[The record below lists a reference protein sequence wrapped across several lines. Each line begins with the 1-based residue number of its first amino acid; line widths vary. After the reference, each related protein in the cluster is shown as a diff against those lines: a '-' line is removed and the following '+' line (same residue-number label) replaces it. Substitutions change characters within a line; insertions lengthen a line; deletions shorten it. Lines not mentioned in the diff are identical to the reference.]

1 MHPSRTQSV
10 AHLRDLARQGR
21 WEELY
26 QRTML
31 WEFPD
36 DALLGFQLAFYRP
49 FAVPRMAQILTS
61 TGQFAEATEKRS
73 YDTGLIMYE
82 ILHGGLDTPVAR
94 QMVALMN
101 RMHRRFSIEPEDF
114 TYILNAFIVV
124 PLRHIDRVG
133 WRSPLDIE
141 REASCRFYQR
151 LGELMGIRTIP
162 GSYRE
167 AEAMFD
173 AYEQRM
179 VARSPQGLELGA
191 AVLTVLRQRL
201 PAPLRPIAG
210 RVNAALIGDP
220 LVSAAIGLPPP
231 GAAGTLMAAV
241 ARANAIRT
249 RRRPAP
255 RQSWFTPGQPAGR
268 VYPHGYHLDQLGH
281 GPAAG
286 DPVTSTPS

>member
-1 MHPSRTQSV
+1 M
-10 AHLRDLARQGR
+10 AHLRDLAGQER

-49 FAVPRMAQILTS
+49 FAVPRMAQILTG
-61 TGQFAEATEKRS
+61 TGRFVEATEKRS

-82 ILHGGLDTPVAR
+82 ILHAGLDAPVAR

-101 RMHRRFSIEPEDF
+101 RMHRRFAIEQEDF

-124 PLRHIDRVG
+124 PVRHIDRVG
-133 WRSPLDIE
+133 WRPLLDVE
-141 REASCRFYQR
+141 REASWRFYQR

-162 GSYRE
+162 GSYQE

-179 VARSPQGLELGA
+179 VARSPQGLELGV
-191 AVLTVLRQRL
+191 AVLSVLRRRL
-201 PAPLRPIAG
+201 PVPLRPIAG

-220 LVSAAIGLPPP
+220 LVSAAIGLPPA
-231 GAAGTLMAAV
+231 GAAGALMTAV

-255 RQSWFTPGQPAGR
+255 SQPWFTPGQPAGR
-268 VYPHGYHLDQLGH
+268 IYPRGYHLAELGD
-281 GPAAG
+281 GSASDPAAEA
-286 DPVTSTPS
+286 TS

>member
-1 MHPSRTQSV
+1 MHSSRTQSV
-10 AHLRDLARQGR
+10 ARLQHLAEQGR

-49 FAVPRMAQILTS
+49 FAVPRMAKILS
-61 TGQFAEATEKRS
+61 GSGQFAEATEKRS

-82 ILHGGLDTPVAR
+82 ILHAGLDTPVAR
-94 QMVALMN
+94 QMVTLMN

-114 TYILNAFIVV
+114 TYILNAFMVV
-124 PLRHIDRVG
+124 PLRHIERVG
-133 WRSPLDIE
+133 WRPLLDIE

-151 LGELMGIRTIP
+151 LGELMGIRTIA

-167 AEAMFD
+167 AEAIFD
-173 AYEQRM
+173 TYEQRM
-179 VARSPQGLELGA
+179 IASSPQGLELGA
-191 AVLTVLRQRL
+191 AVLKLLRQRL

-231 GAAGTLMAAV
+231 GAAGTLMATV

-255 RQSWFTPGQPAGR
+255 RQSWFNPGQPAGR
-268 VYPHGYHLDQLGH
+268 IYPHGYHRDELGH
-281 GPAAG
+281 APGSDPA
-286 DPVTSTPS
+286 TSTPA